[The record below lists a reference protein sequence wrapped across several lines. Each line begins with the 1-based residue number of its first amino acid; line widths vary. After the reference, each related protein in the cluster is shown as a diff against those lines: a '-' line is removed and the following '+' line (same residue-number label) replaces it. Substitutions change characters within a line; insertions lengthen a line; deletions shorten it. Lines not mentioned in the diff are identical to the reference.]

1 MRAVGAFKALII
13 DWYDV
18 EKD

>member
-1 MRAVGAFKALII
+1 MRAVEAFKALII

-18 EKD
+18 E